1 MLGDGVKYSEI
12 AKRLNEIGCTTKQGK
27 KITEMTI
34 KNYVGRKK

>member
-1 MLGDGVKYSEI
+1 MLEEGVKYTEI
-12 AKRLNEIGCTTKQGK
+12 AKRLSEMGFTTKQGK